1 MSATGDEKKTIDVK
15 ASLAKINQTKIDK
28 AEANKRANV
37 AATKQAVKQTAEKI
51 QDDSKNVRL
60 LHNPK
65 NNGKGPHS

>member
-37 AATKQAVKQTAEKI
+37 AATKKAAAQNK
-51 QDDSKNVRL
+51 
-60 LHNPK
+60 
-65 NNGKGPHS
+65 